1 MSELPCIC
9 CENGD
14 PAKHVI
20 CRSCDDLLDKRTETF
35 ELMVHLVQ
43 EMNNLGDFPSKET
56 KDELHEK
63 VLTIYD
69 LLCEIKI
76 EKPA

>member
-20 CRSCDDLLDKRTETF
+20 CRSCDDILDKRTETF
-35 ELMVHLVQ
+35 ELMVSLVKDINNISEFVTKEIQ
-43 EMNNLGDFPSKET
+43 EEIR
-56 KDELHEK
+56 EK

-76 EKPA
+76 EKPV